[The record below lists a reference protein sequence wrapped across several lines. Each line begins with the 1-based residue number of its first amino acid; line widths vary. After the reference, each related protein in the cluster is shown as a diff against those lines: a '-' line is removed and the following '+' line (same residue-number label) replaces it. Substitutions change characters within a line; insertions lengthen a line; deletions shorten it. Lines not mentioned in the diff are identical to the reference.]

1 MVKFGEAKNRSY
13 IYPINKK
20 IKVMKTLS
28 YILLVLV
35 LSSCYKHSKIWPE
48 LCDGN
53 CDGTYKV
60 IYKGQEILPNSNGD
74 YEIAW
79 DGLNY
84 FQIEGQLTEL
94 TEEYCNA
101 DGVPFIETG
110 FDSDYWVVFDTLGFQ
125 IPMYSYLGW
134 FNDQS
139 MNTPIAIGNHN
150 YTINNLIDLHPPYNI
165 AGYQIPKH
173 WCSDC
178 PAANSYI
185 GSYSKYNY
193 KPKQNFLLDNEM
205 VGDEINIFIKTTFNT
220 EGGVYYTS
228 SDDLA
233 PQETIETQITIIVI

>member
-165 AGYQIPKH
+165 AGYQIPKQ
-173 WCSDC
+173 
-178 PAANSYI
+178 
-185 GSYSKYNY
+185 K
-193 KPKQNFLLDNEM
+193 FLLDNEM
-205 VGDEINIFIKTTFNT
+205 VVDEINIFIKTTFNT